1 MDRLVLKES
10 VRPNMILDNLRFKP
24 VQKSKLY
31 IPLCRMKPLEAVR
44 PRLKQDVLALSAH
57 FLSAGYMDGHGV
69 FYVALQD
76 HLGKTADV
84 TQADRD
90 SWSPLWKEADL
101 KFEQMLCRDET
112 WNQFSN
118 KMFHVWDGNHRLG
131 AWLPIINQDH
141 ADDPTWH
148 YSVEATIVVVGDQVA
163 ALTSALH
170 QVNW

>member
-1 MDRLVLKES
+1 MVRLVLKES
-10 VRPNMILDNLRFKP
+10 IRRNMILDNLRFKP

-57 FLSAGYMDGHGV
+57 FLSVGYMDGHRV
-69 FYVALQD
+69 FYVTLQD
-76 HLGKTADV
+76 HLGKTSDV
-84 TQADRD
+84 IQANRD
-90 SWSPLWKEADL
+90 SWSPLWKEVDQ

-112 WNQFSN
+112 WKQFLN
-118 KMFHVWDGNHRLG
+118 KMFHVWDDNHCLG

-141 ADDPTWH
+141 AKDPTWH